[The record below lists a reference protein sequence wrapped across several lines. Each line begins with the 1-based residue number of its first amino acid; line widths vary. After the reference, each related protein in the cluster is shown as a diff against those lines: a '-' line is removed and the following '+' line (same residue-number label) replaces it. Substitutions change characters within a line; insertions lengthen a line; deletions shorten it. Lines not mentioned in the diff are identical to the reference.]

1 MFMFNI
7 IVFRIVCVLG
17 GYDKL
22 RVGLWLL
29 LLKFVVLR
37 WIDIGSC
44 LFIDIIIMEND
55 CDL

>member
-7 IVFRIVCVLG
+7 IVFRIVCILG
-17 GYDKL
+17 GYYKL